1 VPINSVTVPPD
12 FDVEVEPDDEL
23 VVVVDELDELP
34 HAAIAS
40 TEPIARTA
48 IRADL
53 ECLLKTPPP
62 KRLVGRSEI

>member
-12 FDVEVEPDDEL
+12 FDVEVPLDEL

-48 IRADL
+48 IRADR
-53 ECLLKTPPP
+53 ECLLTTPPP